1 MTRKQKFVAI
11 CSNASCKYSY
21 DYTFDDKIRHPSGCP
36 RCGAGILR
44 SCPHCKETLFGEK
57 GQTLCT
63 ECKKPIK
70 PDTAAPPA
78 PKTRRGKAQDG

>member
-36 RCGAGILR
+36 RCGQE
-44 SCPHCKETLFGEK
+44 SFVPCPHCKETLLVK
-57 GQTLCT
+57 RTNPLPSA
-63 ECKKPIK
+63 KPIAGYGSSRNPRTK
-70 PDTAAPPA
+70 KAPH
-78 PKTRRGKAQDG
+78 KET